1 MTSERIP
8 PIHCHGDI
16 LAGRYRLLRPLA
28 EGGMGSVWRARSL
41 SLDVDVAVKVVKRS
55 VSSPEACERLLREA
69 RAAASLGHASIVR
82 VLDFGT
88 TDDGE
93 PFLVMQLLHG
103 KTLGSWLRER
113 GKLPAITAVQLLL
126 PIASALAEVHGLGI
140 VHRDVKPE
148 NILFEE
154 GQGGQ
159 LVPKLVDFGIAKQSH
174 DNQSVFTAS
183 GVLMGS
189 PSYMSPEQARGDP
202 QIGPRSDIW
211 SLCVVLYEMI
221 TGKRPFEGSNHGAI
235 LFSVFSQSPEPA
247 HLLGGGD
254 GALWEIL
261 QKGLAKN
268 HAERWQSMR
277 QLGRALA
284 VWMAAKGV
292 TADAAGTSLEHHWL
306 GERDSFD
313 TPDVGQ
319 RTTEVPRSP
328 SRAPS
333 ADPTDHVHTLASS
346 PSSASP
352 SEVELALPGLPTR
365 SRAQVV
371 GLGLALLVISG
382 ILTFLSLAKEPR
394 ADAALAF
401 PEVRAVSVAAGP
413 VPAAAP
419 VPAATP
425 TLALS
430 VTTLAIP
437 VVDAGADAAAAET
450 GRAPAP
456 AAPGRRPRTS
466 GRAAPIS
473 PLGGSTNRPMPLPSG
488 PDF

>member
-1 MTSERIP
+1 M
-8 PIHCHGDI
+8 
-16 LAGRYRLLRPLA
+16 
-28 EGGMGSVWRARSL
+28 WRARSL
-41 SLDVDVAVKVVKRS
+41 GLDVDVAVKVVKRS

-69 RAAASLGHASIVR
+69 RAAASLDHASIVR

-103 KTLGSWLRER
+103 KTLGGWLRER
-113 GKLPAITAVQLLL
+113 GKLPAATAVQLLL
-126 PIASALAEVHGLGI
+126 PIASALAEAHSLGI

-154 GQGGQ
+154 GQSGQ

-174 DNQSVFTAS
+174 GEQSVFTMS

-202 QIGPRSDIW
+202 QIGPRSDVW

-221 TGKRPFEGSNHGAI
+221 TGKRPFEGPNHGAI
-235 LFSVFSQSPEPA
+235 LFSVFSAAPEPA

-261 QKGLAKN
+261 RKGLAKDT
-268 HAERWQSMR
+268 AERWQSMR

-284 VWMAAKGV
+284 VWVATKGV

-306 GERDSFD
+306 GERDSLSD
-313 TPDVGQ
+313 PAVGV
-319 RTTEVPRSP
+319 RTTEVRRPP
-328 SRAPS
+328 SHAPS
-333 ADPTDHVHTLASS
+333 ADPDHVHTL

-352 SEVELALPGLPTR
+352 SQVGLAVPGVPAR
-365 SRAQVV
+365 SQAQVV

-382 ILTFLSLAKEPR
+382 ILTFLSLAPGASDGPLVLPEARAASDGTSQAVPAFVAPAEPPPLVLPPLDIAGSV
-394 ADAALAF
+394 ADAGRDALPA
-401 PEVRAVSVAAGP
+401 EAGVP
-413 VPAAAP
+413 VTPAP
-419 VPAATP
+419 QGRKPRP
-425 TLALS
+425 TGRS
-430 VTTLAIP
+430 TTTLSGGG
-437 VVDAGADAAAAET
+437 AG
-450 GRAPAP
+450 
-456 AAPGRRPRTS
+456 
-466 GRAAPIS
+466 
-473 PLGGSTNRPMPLPSG
+473 NRPMPLPSG